1 MFAPMRK
8 HCTHLQFAHPAA
20 CSNFTVAI
28 SVSSALANASA
39 SVQQHE
45 EALARGAKLEHSK
58 VQESK
63 AKQSKAKQSKAKQS
77 KAKQSTAK
85 QSKAKHSKAQQ
96 SKAKQCTATGQ
107 STGESAVAK
116 KSIHLVSHCVKPLGG
131 VSCTLTDWKQLTADH
146 LHTLIMRRLV
156 KSTE

>member
-77 KAKQSTAK
+77 KAKQS
-85 QSKAKHSKAQQ
+85 KAQQ
-96 SKAKQCTATGQ
+96 SKAKQSTARHSKAKQ
-107 STGESAVAK
+107 SSALQQDRAQANQQLPK
-116 KSIHLVSHCVKPLGG
+116 RAFT
-131 VSCTLTDWKQLTADH
+131 SCRT
-146 LHTLIMRRLV
+146 V
-156 KSTE
+156 